1 MRLGVRLSPILSI
14 ICIVLLQASGAFAQ
28 SATPSGQASGAI
40 SERNI
45 STPLARALADAA
57 MECSANGAGLAVAV
71 VDRHGQ
77 VRVWIRGDSS
87 APHVFD
93 LARRKAYTARTF
105 RQTSLEW
112 AKRSETALAGQRML
126 ADVIPLGGGVPI
138 KVGDETIGAIGVS
151 GTSGGQEGDE
161 NCAKAAIAKVA
172 DQLK

>member
-1 MRLGVRLSPILSI
+1 MRGGFRLLAIFATILLAAPVIAPAQGV
-14 ICIVLLQASGAFAQ
+14 
-28 SATPSGQASGAI
+28 I

-45 STPLARALADAA
+45 STSLARAIADAA
-57 MECSANGAGLAVAV
+57 MECSNGAGLSVAV
-71 VDRHGQ
+71 VDRTGQ
-77 VRVWIRGDSS
+77 VRVWIRGDGSP
-87 APHVFD
+87 PHGFD

-112 AKRSETALAGQRML
+112 AKRSETALAGQRSL

-138 KVGDETIGAIGVS
+138 KVGDETIGAVGVS
-151 GTSGGQEGDE
+151 GTSQEGDE